1 MNRSRTQSYWL
12 TPRDS
17 SFLLFR
23 QLPALSFF
31 FLLIAVTAGFAQQP
45 SRADQLN
52 DEQII
57 EFYQRAQGS
66 GLTEMQIE
74 QAAMS
79 QGYTLTDI
87 AKMRQR
93 MAKIRQQSNR
103 TGQFSVDT
111 LINRAQQGT
120 LSQRPYALG
129 DSLNLLRRDTI
140 RRPYI
145 FGAALFQ
152 GTALTFEPNLRIA
165 TPRNYVVGPDDE
177 LVVEIYGNS
186 TESFRLRVSPE
197 GSVRMLN
204 LAPIFVSGL
213 TIEQAEQRI
222 VGRLRQAFQG
232 LNRPNS
238 GTYASVTLG
247 NIRSIRVTMVGEV
260 VMPGTYTL
268 SSLSTA
274 FNALYL
280 AGGPNPETGSFRDI
294 QVIRNNRVVRTID
307 LYDYLLRADKKD
319 DIRLLDQDVIR
330 VNDYGVRVEMVGQVK
345 RPAIYEVKSGE
356 TLKNVL
362 SFAGGFT
369 DRAYTFSITL
379 RRNTPRELRISTIT
393 QDQIA
398 TFIPQSGDKYTTGEI
413 LNRYENRVQVSGAI
427 MRPGDY
433 ALGDEITTVRSL
445 ISRAEGLRKDAFL
458 NRAVLYRE
466 RENTDLEA
474 IPFDVGRL
482 MRNETEDI
490 PLARQDSVHIY
501 SVRDLREPYY
511 VSIEGAVN
519 RPDTIPYVT
528 NLTVTD
534 LIALSGGF
542 QEGATPNRIE
552 IARRIRE
559 DTTKMTG
566 GETVQVFQFSIDR
579 NLNLLPADARFP
591 LRPFDVVYVRTSPRY
606 ELQQNVAVFGEV
618 MHPGNYA
625 IESRSER
632 ISDVLRRVG
641 GLKAGAFLPGARFSR
656 RGTPIATD
664 LGAILEDPGVSGNL
678 LLEVGDS
685 LIIPK
690 RPETVSIQGAVLNPS
705 TISYTEGFSFKDY
718 VTQAGGYTDNARQK
732 RTYVV
737 YANGLKDRT
746 KRFLFFRK
754 YPKIEPGSRVIV
766 PFEPLNDQRPLTPG
780 ERIGLISVLGTMTIT
795 LTTVIINLVRLF

>member
-1 MNRSRTQSYWL
+1 MPTYQDLSSLLLRQRTLW
-12 TPRDS
+12 
-17 SFLLFR
+17 
-23 QLPALSFF
+23 SFF
-31 FLLIAVTAGFAQQP
+31 FLLILSVSGFAQQP
-45 SRADQLN
+45 SRADQMN

-57 EFYQRAQGS
+57 EFYQRAQAS

-79 QGYTLTDI
+79 QGYTLSDI

-93 MAKIRQQSNR
+93 MAKIRQQQSTR
-103 TGQFSVDT
+103 PGQFQGDT
-111 LINRAQQGT
+111 LINRTQQGL
-120 LSQRPYALG
+120 LSQRPYPLN
-129 DSLNLLRRDTI
+129 DSLNPFRRDTV

-145 FGAALFQ
+145 FGSNLFK
-152 GTALTFEPNLRIA
+152 GTTLTFEPNLRIA
-165 TPRNYVVGPDDE
+165 TPRNYVIGPDDE

-186 TESFRLRVSPE
+186 SESFRLPVSPE

-222 VGRLRQAFQG
+222 VGRLRQAYQG
-232 LNRPNS
+232 LNRPGS
-238 GTYASVTLG
+238 GTYATVTLG
-247 NIRSIRVTMVGEV
+247 NIRSIRVTLVGEV
-260 VMPGTYTL
+260 VTPGAYTI
-268 SSLSTA
+268 SSLATA

-294 QVIRNNRVVRTID
+294 QVIRNNRVIRTID

-330 VNDYGVRVEMVGQVK
+330 VNDYGVRVEMLGQVK
-345 RPAIYEVKSGE
+345 RPAIYEVKPGE

-362 SFAGGFT
+362 AFAGGFT

-393 QDQIA
+393 QEQIA
-398 TFIPQSGDKYTTGEI
+398 TFVPQAGDRYTVGEI
-413 LNRYENRVQVSGAI
+413 LNRYENRVQVTGAV

-433 ALGDEITTVRSL
+433 ALGDDISSVRSL
-445 ISRAEGLRKDAFL
+445 LGKAEGLRKDAFL

-466 RENTDLEA
+466 RENMDLEA

-490 PLARQDSVHIY
+490 PLVRQDSLHIY

-519 RPDTIPYVT
+519 RPDTISYVA
-528 NLTVTD
+528 NLTVAD
-534 LIALSGGF
+534 LIALAGGF
-542 QEGATPNRIE
+542 QEGATPTRIE
-552 IARRIRE
+552 VARRIRE
-559 DTTKMTG
+559 DTTTTTG
-566 GETVQVFQFSIDR
+566 RETVQIFQFSIDR
-579 NLNLLPADARFP
+579 SLNLQPAEARF
-591 LRPFDVVYVRTSPRY
+591 LLKPFDVVYVRTSPRY

-632 ISDVLRRVG
+632 ISDILRRVG
-641 GLKAGAFLPGARFSR
+641 GLKPEAFLPGTRFSR
-656 RGTPIATD
+656 RGVVIATD
-664 LGAILEDPGVSGNL
+664 LGAILQDPGVPGNL

-685 LIIPK
+685 IIIPK

-705 TISYTEGFSFKDY
+705 TVGYTQGFSFRDY
-718 VTQAGGYTDNARQK
+718 VTQAGGYTDNARHK
-732 RTYVV
+732 KAYVV

-754 YPKIEPGSRVIV
+754 YPKVEPGSRVIV
-766 PFEPLNDQRPLTPG
+766 PFGPLTDERRLTPG
-780 ERIGLISVLGTMTIT
+780 ERISLISVVGTMTVT
-795 LTTVIINLVRLF
+795 LTTVILNLIRTF

>member
-1 MNRSRTQSYWL
+1 MNRSRIQSCLSTY
-12 TPRDS
+12 RNS
-17 SFLLFR
+17 SFLLFQQR
-23 QLPALSFF
+23 FALSF
-31 FLLIAVTAGFAQQP
+31 LLIMLVITAGFSQQP

-79 QGYTLTDI
+79 QGYTLNDI

-93 MAKIRQQSNR
+93 MAKIKQQSNR
-103 TGQFSVDT
+103 SGQFSADT
-111 LINRAQQGT
+111 LISRSQQGS
-120 LSQRPYALG
+120 LSQRPFSAY

-140 RRPYI
+140 RRPNI
-145 FGAALFQ
+145 FGASLFK
-152 GTALTFEPNLRIA
+152 GTSLTFEPNLRIA

-222 VGRLRQAFQG
+222 VGRLRQAYQG

-294 QVIRNNRVVRTID
+294 QVIRNNRIIRTID

-345 RPAIYEVKSGE
+345 RPAIYEVKTGE

-369 DRAYTFSITL
+369 DRAYTFSLTL

-393 QDQIA
+393 QEQLA
-398 TFIPQSGDKYTTGEI
+398 TFVPQSGDKYTIGEI
-413 LNRYENRVQVSGAI
+413 LNRYENRVQVTGAV

-433 ALGDEITTVRSL
+433 ALGDDITSVRSL
-445 ISRAEGLRKDAFL
+445 IKRAEGLRKDAFL
-458 NRAVLYRE
+458 NRATLYRE
-466 RENTDLEA
+466 RDNTDLEA
-474 IPFDVGRL
+474 IPFDVGQL

-490 PLARQDSVHIY
+490 PLLRQDSVHIY
-501 SVRDLREPYY
+501 SVRDLREPYF

-542 QEGATPNRIE
+542 QEGATPTRIE
-552 IARRIRE
+552 VARRIRE
-559 DTTKMTG
+559 DTTKMNG
-566 GETVQVFQFSIDR
+566 SETVQIFQFSIDR
-579 NLNLLPADARFP
+579 ELHLLPADARF
-591 LRPFDVVYVRTSPRY
+591 LLKPFDVVYVRTSPRY
-606 ELQQNVAVFGEV
+606 ELQRNVTVSGEV
-618 MHPGNYA
+618 QHPGNYA
-625 IESRSER
+625 IESRGER
-632 ISDVLRRVG
+632 ISDILKRVG
-641 GLKAGAFLPGARFSR
+641 GLKTGAFLPGARFSR
-656 RGTPIATD
+656 RGTVIATD
-664 LGAILEDPGVSGNL
+664 LGAIMDNPNVSGNL

-685 LIIPK
+685 LFIP
-690 RPETVSIQGAVLNPS
+690 RLTETVSIQGAVLNPS
-705 TISYTEGFSFKDY
+705 VVSFTTGFKFKDY
-718 VTQAGGYTDNARQK
+718 ITQAGGFTDNARQK
-732 RTYVV
+732 RSYVV

-754 YPKIEPGSRVIV
+754 YPKIEPGSRVII
-766 PFEPLNDQRPLTPG
+766 PFEPFTEDRRLSPG
-780 ERIGLISVLGTMTIT
+780 ERIGLISVIGTMTVT

>member
-1 MNRSRTQSYWL
+1 M
-12 TPRDS
+12 
-17 SFLLFR
+17 LFR

-31 FLLIAVTAGFAQQP
+31 FLLLAATTGFAQQP

-111 LINRAQQGT
+111 LINRSQQGT

-145 FGAALFQ
+145 FGASLFQ
-152 GTALTFEPNLRIA
+152 GTNLTFEPNLRIA

-186 TESFRLRVSPE
+186 TESFRLRVTPE

-222 VGRLRQAFQG
+222 VGRLRQAYQG
-232 LNRPNS
+232 LNRPGS

-260 VMPGTYTL
+260 VVPGTYTL

-280 AGGPNPETGSFRDI
+280 SGGPNPETGSFRDI
-294 QVIRNNRVVRTID
+294 QVIRNNRVIRTID

-345 RPAIYEVKSGE
+345 RPAIYEVKPGE

-362 SFAGGFT
+362 NFAGGFT

-413 LNRYENRVQVSGAI
+413 LNRYENRIQVSGAV

-433 ALGDEITTVRSL
+433 ALGNEITTVRSL

-458 NRAVLYRE
+458 NRAILYRE

-490 PLARQDSVHIY
+490 PLLRQDSVHIY

-519 RPDTIPYVT
+519 RPDTIPFVT

-542 QEGATPNRIE
+542 QEGATPTRIE
-552 IARRIRE
+552 VARRIRE
-559 DTTKMTG
+559 DTTKVTG
-566 GETVQVFQFSIDR
+566 AETVQVFQFAIDR
-579 NLNLLPADARFP
+579 ELNLQPADARFI
-591 LRPFDVVYVRTSPRY
+591 LKPFDVVYVRTSPRY
-606 ELQQNVAVFGEV
+606 ALQQNVSVYGEV

-632 ISDVLRRVG
+632 ISDMLRRVG
-641 GLKAGAFLPGARFSR
+641 GLKSGAFLPGARFSR
-656 RGTPIATD
+656 RGNVIATD
-664 LGAILEDPGVSGNL
+664 LGAILDDPGVPGNL

-685 LIIPK
+685 ILIPK

-705 TISYTEGFSFKDY
+705 TISYIEGLSFKDY
-718 VTQAGGYTDNARQK
+718 VTQAGGFTDNARQK
-732 RTYVV
+732 RAYVV

>member
-1 MNRSRTQSYWL
+1 MNRSRTQSYWSI
-12 TPRDS
+12 PRDAP
-17 SFLLFR
+17 FLLFR
-23 QLPALSFF
+23 QRSALSFF
-31 FLLIAVTAGFAQQP
+31 FLLVVATAGFAQQP

-79 QGYTLTDI
+79 QGYTLTDV

-111 LINRAQQGT
+111 LINRSQQGT

-165 TPRNYVVGPDDE
+165 TPRNYIVGPDDE

-186 TESFRLRVSPE
+186 TESFRLLVSPE

-204 LAPIFVSGL
+204 LVPIFVSGL

-345 RPAIYEVKSGE
+345 RPAIYEVKTGE

-413 LNRYENRVQVSGAI
+413 LNRYENRIQVSGAV

-511 VSIEGAVN
+511 VSIGGAVN
-519 RPDTIPYVT
+519 RPDTISYVT

-552 IARRIRE
+552 VARRIRE
-559 DTTKMTG
+559 DSTKMTG
-566 GETVQVFQFSIDR
+566 GETVQIFQFSIDR
-579 NLNLLPADARFP
+579 ELNLKPADARF
-591 LRPFDVVYVRTSPRY
+591 LLKPFDVVYVRTSPRY

-641 GLKAGAFLPGARFSR
+641 GLKSGAFLPGARFSR

-705 TISYTEGFSFKDY
+705 TVSFTEGFHFRDY
-718 VTQAGGYTDNARQK
+718 VTQAGGYTDNARHK
-732 RTYVV
+732 RAYVV

-766 PFEPLNDQRPLTPG
+766 PFGPLDNDRRLTAG

>member
-1 MNRSRTQSYWL
+1 MNRSRTPSYPSTRR
-12 TPRDS
+12 TP
-17 SFLLFR
+17 SFLLFQ
-23 QLPALSFF
+23 QLPVLFFF
-31 FLLIAVTAGFAQQP
+31 FLLTATASFAQQP

-57 EFYQRAQGS
+57 QFYQRAQSS

-79 QGYTLTDI
+79 QGYTVSDI

-103 TGQFSVDT
+103 PGQMSTDT
-111 LINRAQQGT
+111 LLNRAQQGN
-120 LSQRPYALG
+120 LSQRPYTLG
-129 DSLNLLRRDTI
+129 DSLSMLRRDTT

-145 FGAALFQ
+145 FGAALFK
-152 GTALTFEPNLRIA
+152 GTTLTFEPDLRIA

-177 LVVEIYGNS
+177 LAVEIYGNS
-186 TESFRLRVSPE
+186 SESFRLRVSPE
-197 GSVRMLN
+197 GSVRVLN

-222 VGRLRQAFQG
+222 VGRLRLAYQG
-232 LNRPNS
+232 LNRPGS

-247 NIRSIRVTMVGEV
+247 SIRSIRVTLVGEV
-260 VMPGTYTL
+260 MMPGTYTI
-268 SSLSTA
+268 SSLATA

-294 QVIRNNRVVRTID
+294 QVIRNNRVIRTID

-330 VNDYGVRVEMVGQVK
+330 VNDYGVRVEVLGQVK
-345 RPAIYEVKSGE
+345 RPAIYEVKTGE

-369 DRAYTFSITL
+369 DRAYTFSLTL

-393 QDQIA
+393 QEQIA
-398 TFIPQSGDKYTTGEI
+398 TFVPQAGDRYTVGEI
-413 LNRYENRVQVSGAI
+413 LGRYENRVQVTGAV

-433 ALGDEITTVRSL
+433 ALGDGITSVRSL

-482 MRNETEDI
+482 MRNETDDI
-490 PLARQDSVHIY
+490 PLERQDSLHIY
-501 SVRDLREPYY
+501 SVRDLREPYFI
-511 VSIEGAVN
+511 SIEGAVN
-519 RPDTIPYVT
+519 RPDTLPFIS

-534 LIALSGGF
+534 LIALAGGF
-542 QEGATPNRIE
+542 QEGATPTRIE
-552 IARRIRE
+552 VARRIRE

-566 GETVQVFQFSIDR
+566 RETVQIYQFAIDR
-579 NLNLLPADARFP
+579 NLQLQPAEARFV
-591 LRPFDVVYVRTSPRY
+591 LKPFDVVYVRTSPRY

-618 MHPGNYA
+618 QHPGNYA

-632 ISDVLRRVG
+632 ISDMLRRVG
-641 GLKAGAFLPGARFSR
+641 GLKPEAFLPGARFSR
-656 RGTPIATD
+656 RGIVIATD
-664 LGAILEDPGVSGNL
+664 LGAILENPGVPGNL

-690 RPETVSIQGAVLNPS
+690 RPEVVTIEGAVLNPS
-705 TISYTEGFSFKDY
+705 TVGFAEGFNFKDY
-718 VTQAGGYTDNARQK
+718 VTQAGGYTDNARHK
-732 RTYVV
+732 KSYVV

-754 YPKIEPGSRVIV
+754 YPKVEPGSRVIV
-766 PFEPLNDQRPLTPG
+766 PFGPLTEDRRLTPG
-780 ERIGLISVLGTMTIT
+780 ERVSLITVIGTMTVT
-795 LTTVIINLVRLF
+795 LATAVLNLARLFN